1 MKVKEKDLINI
12 DEVCT
17 LAKLSVPT
25 VYRRVKL
32 NQFPKPKKVKSTAA
46 RGPKTVNRWERGD
59 VMKWL
64 LKSND
69 KAPVTKEKSARY
81 QRNSATRSK
90 TAAHGSFQ
98 RPATAKG
105 RSRTTQGTVQ
115 DKHLYSPS
123 RSSRLAGGI
132 ALVFDLEL
140 SFNRIRWR
148 TLVVTTGDD
157 HTITEEHN
165 D

>member
-32 NQFPKPKKVKSTAA
+32 GQFPKPKKVKSTAA
-46 RGPKTVNRWERGD
+46 RGPKKVNRWERGD

-69 KAPVTKEKSARY
+69 KAPVTKEKAPVTKEIAPPAQKPRPTVLFADR
-81 QRNSATRSK
+81 QPPKVEAERHEGPSK
-90 TAAHGSFQ
+90 TQVYIAQAVVAG
-98 RPATAKG
+98 
-105 RSRTTQGTVQ
+105 
-115 DKHLYSPS
+115 L
-123 RSSRLAGGI
+123 LAGLLWFLI
-132 ALVFDLEL
+132 W
-140 SFNRIRWR
+140 S
-148 TLVVTTGDD
+148 
-157 HTITEEHN
+157 
-165 D
+165 